1 MVGTFILLLV
11 IAIVAVILFAP
22 SLKGFRTQIFGALTV
37 FWGAAVPLLS
47 QITDYLQ
54 TLDWRQYLMTWERK
68 NIAILAVVGGL
79 GVMAIV
85 LRYMTT
91 GPVNTKE

>member
-1 MVGTFILLLV
+1 MLGYLILGLLLV
-11 IAIVAVILFAP
+11 AVAFVLFSP
-22 SLKGFRTQIFGALTV
+22 WLKGFRTQIFGGLTV
-37 FWGAAVPLLS
+37 SFGAIVPLLT

-54 TLDWRQYLMTWERK
+54 TLDWRQYLLNFDRK
-68 NIAILAVVGGL
+68 NVAVLGVVGGL

-91 GPVNTKE
+91 GPANTKE